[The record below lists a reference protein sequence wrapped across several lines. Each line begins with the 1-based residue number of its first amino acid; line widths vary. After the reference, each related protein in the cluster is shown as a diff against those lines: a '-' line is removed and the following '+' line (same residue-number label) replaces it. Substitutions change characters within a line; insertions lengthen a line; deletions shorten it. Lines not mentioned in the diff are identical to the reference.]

1 MGVTLNTATGAI
13 AGTLMLPSGNAP
25 YRVVL
30 IVAGSGPTDRNGNN
44 PALPGENDAY
54 KLLAQALSLEGIASV
69 RYDNALATKDLTSL
83 ARCRSFERLKNTKL
97 LSYRIRRRLGLRTI
111 SGDAG
116 DLPLVVVIMEL
127 FSACP
132 AESLLLRSSWSQIML
147 TDGEVAWPV
156 SC

>member
-1 MGVTLNTATGAI
+1 MKRTKFVAATGGAIASSCLPRQAGATDMGVTLNTATGAI

-69 RYDNALATKDLTSL
+69 RYDNALATKDLT
-83 ARCRSFERLKNTKL
+83 
-97 LSYRIRRRLGLRTI
+97 
-111 SGDAG
+111 GDAG